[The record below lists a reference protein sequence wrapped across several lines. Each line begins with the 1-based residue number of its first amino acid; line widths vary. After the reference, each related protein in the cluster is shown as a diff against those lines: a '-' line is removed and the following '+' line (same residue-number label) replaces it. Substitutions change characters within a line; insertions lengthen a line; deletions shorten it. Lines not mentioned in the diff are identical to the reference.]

1 MVELFIAKKHILD
14 RKFQSFISM
23 FGIAIALIAL
33 VVSLAISNGLKNT
46 MIKSILTISPH
57 INVMIENQ
65 TEGEY
70 KNIIEDLKKL
80 KIKNINPRIETQ
92 GLVNVSGSSVTSLI
106 YATNLDNLNIKL
118 IEGKKDNLELNEV
131 IVGNEFLKKTGAFL
145 GDEITVITTETKE
158 IRVKIVGVFKTGF
171 YNYDSNLVI
180 MPLKTMQLLKEE
192 GEYISNIAIEVD
204 NPDNI
209 KQLHKLTDEIN
220 TKYLDKL
227 YSYSWDVQN
236 QSLLNAINFE
246 KFVLVAILSLIVLIS
261 SFAISVILIM
271 IVREK
276 ISDIG
281 ILKAMGYSN
290 ENILKIFLYEGLIIG
305 FFGIIISLLMS
316 PIIIVFLKY
325 IYKKYVSNTYYLDT
339 LPTSMSLKE
348 FSIIYVVVILLI
360 IISTIFPALKAS
372 KMNPLDAIKTNN

>member
-1 MVELFIAKKHILD
+1 M
-14 RKFQSFISM
+14 
-23 FGIAIALIAL
+23 
-33 VVSLAISNGLKNT
+33 
-46 MIKSILTISPH
+46 
-57 INVMIENQ
+57 
-65 TEGEY
+65 
-70 KNIIEDLKKL
+70 
-80 KIKNINPRIETQ
+80 
-92 GLVNVSGSSVTSLI
+92 
-106 YATNLDNLNIKL
+106 
-118 IEGKKDNLELNEV
+118 
-131 IVGNEFLKKTGAFL
+131 
-145 GDEITVITTETKE
+145 
-158 IRVKIVGVFKTGF
+158 VKIVGVFKTGF